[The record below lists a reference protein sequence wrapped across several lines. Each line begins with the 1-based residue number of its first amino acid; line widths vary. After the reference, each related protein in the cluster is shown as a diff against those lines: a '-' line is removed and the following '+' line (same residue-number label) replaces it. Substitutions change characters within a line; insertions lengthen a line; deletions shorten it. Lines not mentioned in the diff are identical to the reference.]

1 VSEANNIDVF
11 GNLKDFL
18 GSLTERQVAQ
28 ELERLEQIR
37 STMPTPAQSAYIG
50 TLFAP
55 GSGVAD
61 VAGELPS
68 FPTADVPLEDFLAGE
83 PLPSL
88 PVNIEEGR
96 YLDAFLQSLG
106 AAGDAVYAAP
116 AVGPL
121 LGATIKGIAA
131 IPPVVKG
138 LTQASKT
145 ITKPEFLQMAEKGNL
160 VPAKTPEQS
169 LDAIVNKNTPAQD
182 FDFLGEYDDFAQ
194 DYETGEF
201 TKKLEDAGLYVIDNK
216 MGRVVAGQTK
226 ADAENLL
233 QAKNPYEFGKSY
245 GYSDEDI
252 AAFYLQKSGGNTER
266 AYTEFLSDLPEGT
279 KGIATLDKTKPAAKG
294 IEGLRQQKIQEDV
307 QQFARDNS
315 KNYYSNVE
323 STDLLEESFTNQT
336 SYVSPTLEALIA
348 KAPPNLKG
356 EQISNWLKANTDKG
370 VKPKELELL
379 DLDSYIMQ
387 NPNATVRDV
396 AEYGSQNKVQLVTR
410 VIASEDAPTIDFEVS
425 TPEFDPLDLTYKNYQ
440 YILDDLPDELANN
453 DYTLAQFYSYYLDE
467 QPRIFFDPSEVTD
480 EALQARVIEFED
492 YLNKNNLT
500 YDDALENFAKD
511 QYFDNPYEL
520 VEIKSTG
527 NIDANIP
534 DQTFA
539 FGNEEVGYQLFVG
552 GERVTPDN
560 IAFSRTEAQI
570 QLRDKLSEYGDPLR
584 IEGEE
589 DYFGGGPQYKGDVDT
604 NLPGGSDYRE
614 YVINW
619 GNAPEPHYVS
629 THFPD
634 NTQISSVLARERK
647 LEDGT
652 SSLHIDEMQSDLH
665 TEGSKYGY
673 KAPLKIKEK
682 TLKDLDDFLKDK
694 ENYYVAYKDGKDGLR
709 DRVTQEFISFT
720 DIDYISE
727 YAKQKEVTRLG
738 SDKADKLV
746 KYMGKDFDRLVE
758 IIQPISKEG
767 TTPNYPF
774 KDDWHN
780 MTLKN
785 MVLQAIEEGK
795 DTISVSTSAAM
806 KSRYVDRYETFYET
820 LYDKKIPSAMKKL
833 ANKYGGKFEKGKLDL
848 DDIYK
853 PKPGDVRLDPYGTGG
868 ERFDAN
874 ILRITPEMKQKILE
888 EGMPSFAYGGP
899 VNKFIGPNDINV
911 FSD

>member
-1 VSEANNIDVF
+1 MSETNNIDVF
-11 GNLKDFL
+11 GNLIDFL
-18 GSLTERQVAQ
+18 GGLTERQVAQ
-28 ELERLEQIR
+28 ELEQLEQIR

-88 PVNIEEGR
+88 PANIEEGR

-106 AAGDAVYAAP
+106 AAGDALYATP

-121 LGATIKGIAA
+121 LGGTVKGIAA

-138 LTQASKT
+138 L
-145 ITKPEFLQMAEKGNL
+145 
-160 VPAKTPEQS
+160 
-169 LDAIVNKNTPAQD
+169 
-182 FDFLGEYDDFAQ
+182 
-194 DYETGEF
+194 
-201 TKKLEDAGLYVIDNK
+201 
-216 MGRVVAGQTK
+216 
-226 ADAENLL
+226 
-233 QAKNPYEFGKSY
+233 
-245 GYSDEDI
+245 
-252 AAFYLQKSGGNTER
+252 
-266 AYTEFLSDLPEGT
+266 
-279 KGIATLDKTKPAAKG
+279 TKPAAKG

-315 KNYYSNVE
+315 RNLYSNVNE
-323 STDLLEESFTNQT
+323 GIEETLDFAQTNQT

-410 VIASEDAPTIDFEVS
+410 VMASEDAPTIDFEVT
-425 TPEFDPLDLTYKNYQ
+425 TPEFDPLDPTLKNYQ
-440 YILDDLPDELANN
+440 PDIDNAFDYLAEKDSLTQEQILDFYNENIARNLPGTSTNPRGSPGPFKKLDNFEEIDPYLKSQSGKQYTGIDDVVEEYARDLYMTSD
-453 DYTLAQFYSYYLDE
+453 
-467 QPRIFFDPSEVTD
+467 
-480 EALQARVIEFED
+480 
-492 YLNKNNLT
+492 
-500 YDDALENFAKD
+500 
-511 QYFDNPYEL
+511 PYEL
-520 VEIKSTG
+520 IEIKSTG
-527 NIDANIP
+527 AIDVDIP

-539 FGNEEVGYQLFVG
+539 FGNEDTGYSLFVG
-552 GERVTPDN
+552 GERVTDTDN
-560 IAFSRTEAQI
+560 IAYSRTEAQI
-570 QLRDKLSEYGDPLR
+570 QLRNKLQEDGDFLR

-589 DYFGGGPQYKGDVDT
+589 DPLLGEGVQYKQYIDA

-619 GNAPEPHYVS
+619 GNAPEGHNVQN
-629 THFPD
+629 HFPD
-634 NTQISSVLARERK
+634 ETQISSVLARERK

-665 TEGSKYGY
+665 TQGSKHGY
-673 KAPLKIKEK
+673 RTPEFKAENKAQLDAKEK
-682 TLKDLDDFLKDK
+682 EIQKKVGELKPIIGKYLEPYKPEERLIFARFEGDEPLPQAENIKQAKTEAATKVDNFFKAMEKSTDRFQNVARKGKASEFAAFANNQLLVSKSDMKVLADLVDVLEESRIIDQKSFLAAPD
-694 ENYYVAYKDGKDGLR
+694 
-709 DRVTQEFISFT
+709 
-720 DIDYISE
+720 
-727 YAKQKEVTRLG
+727 
-738 SDKADKLV
+738 
-746 KYMGKDFDRLVE
+746 
-758 IIQPISKEG
+758 
-767 TTPNYPF
+767 YPF

-795 DTISVSTSAAM
+795 DSVSVSTSYAM
-806 KSRYVDRYETFYET
+806 KDRYTDEYDSFYET

-833 ANKYGGKFEKGKLDL
+833 ANKYGGKFEEGSLDL
-848 DDIYK
+848 EDTFGISID
-853 PKPGDVRLDPYGTGG
+853 PPDEVALDT
-868 ERFDAN
+868 N

>member
-1 VSEANNIDVF
+1 VSETNNIDVF

-18 GSLTERQVAQ
+18 GGLTERQVAQ

-88 PVNIEEGR
+88 PANIEEGR

-121 LGATIKGIAA
+121 LGATVKGIAA

-138 LTQASKT
+138 LT
-145 ITKPEFLQMAEKGNL
+145 KP
-160 VPAKTPEQS
+160 S
-169 LDAIVNKNTPAQD
+169 
-182 FDFLGEYDDFAQ
+182 
-194 DYETGEF
+194 
-201 TKKLEDAGLYVIDNK
+201 
-216 MGRVVAGQTK
+216 
-226 ADAENLL
+226 
-233 QAKNPYEFGKSY
+233 
-245 GYSDEDI
+245 
-252 AAFYLQKSGGNTER
+252 
-266 AYTEFLSDLPEGT
+266 
-279 KGIATLDKTKPAAKG
+279 AKG

-315 KNYYSNVE
+315 RNFYSE
-323 STDLLEESFTNQT
+323 IEERDALELAQTNET

-348 KAPPNLKG
+348 KAPPDLKG

-379 DLDSYIMQ
+379 DLNSYIMQ

-396 AEYGSQNKVQLVTR
+396 AEYGSENKVQLVTR
-410 VIASEDAPTIDFEVS
+410 VIKGDDAPTIDFKVT
-425 TPEFDPLDLTYKNYQ
+425 TPDFDPLDPTLKNYQ
-440 YILDDLPDELANN
+440 YILDDIKYDLSQGDGFMRRGVIKGFAR
-453 DYTLAQFYSYYLDE
+453 DYPNAPKAQTIDDIEKFLKNEGKNLDDYLDE
-467 QPRIFFDPSEVTD
+467 F
-480 EALQARVIEFED
+480 AR
-492 YLNKNNLT
+492 
-500 YDDALENFAKD
+500 D
-511 QYFDNPYEL
+511 QYFDNPYQL
-520 VEIKSTG
+520 VEMKSTG

-534 DQTFA
+534 DDTFA
-539 FGNEEVGYQLFVG
+539 FGNNEVGYQLFVG

-560 IAFSRTEAQI
+560 IAYSRTEAQI

-584 IEGEE
+584 IEGED
-589 DYFGGGPQYKGDVDT
+589 DYFGGPQYKQYVDG

-619 GNAPEPHYVS
+619 GNAPKGHNVQN
-629 THFPD
+629 HFPD
-634 NTQISSVLARERK
+634 ETQISSVLARERK

-665 TEGSKYGY
+665 TQGSRDGY
-673 KAPLKIKEK
+673 RVPDTELNKIKQEIDP
-682 TLKDLDDFLKDK
+682 LLD
-694 ENYYVAYKDGKDGLR
+694 G
-709 DRVTQEFISFT
+709 TSFT
-720 DIDYISE
+720 FVRHAADGEPGLAYPREGDTDGFFSLGNFRMYANADATQKNNMFKITSDQILGTRTTESVDPNINVGKQFLIQLGGNRQKFDKFVDTVRPLIDE
-727 YAKQKEVTRLG
+727 G
-738 SDKADKLV
+738 
-746 KYMGKDFDRLVE
+746 
-758 IIQPISKEG
+758 PI
-767 TTPNYPF
+767 PNYPF

-795 DTISVSTSAAM
+795 DTVSVSTSYAM
-806 KSRYVDRYETFYET
+806 KTRYSDKYDSFYET

-833 ANKYGGKFEKGKLDL
+833 ANKYGGKFEKGKLDTKDL
-848 DDIYK
+848 
-853 PKPGDVRLDPYGTGG
+853 YGMADETP
-868 ERFDAN
+868 EIADTN

>member
-1 VSEANNIDVF
+1 
-11 GNLKDFL
+11 
-18 GSLTERQVAQ
+18 
-28 ELERLEQIR
+28 
-37 STMPTPAQSAYIG
+37 IG

-121 LGATIKGIAA
+121 LGATVKGIAA

-356 EQISNWLKANTDKG
+356 EQISNWLKANTDK
-370 VKPKELELL
+370 
-379 DLDSYIMQ
+379 
-387 NPNATVRDV
+387 
-396 AEYGSQNKVQLVTR
+396 
-410 VIASEDAPTIDFEVS
+410 
-425 TPEFDPLDLTYKNYQ
+425 
-440 YILDDLPDELANN
+440 
-453 DYTLAQFYSYYLDE
+453 
-467 QPRIFFDPSEVTD
+467 
-480 EALQARVIEFED
+480 
-492 YLNKNNLT
+492 
-500 YDDALENFAKD
+500 
-511 QYFDNPYEL
+511 
-520 VEIKSTG
+520 
-527 NIDANIP
+527 
-534 DQTFA
+534 
-539 FGNEEVGYQLFVG
+539 
-552 GERVTPDN
+552 
-560 IAFSRTEAQI
+560 
-570 QLRDKLSEYGDPLR
+570 
-584 IEGEE
+584 
-589 DYFGGGPQYKGDVDT
+589 
-604 NLPGGSDYRE
+604 
-614 YVINW
+614 
-619 GNAPEPHYVS
+619 
-629 THFPD
+629 
-634 NTQISSVLARERK
+634 
-647 LEDGT
+647 
-652 SSLHIDEMQSDLH
+652 
-665 TEGSKYGY
+665 
-673 KAPLKIKEK
+673 
-682 TLKDLDDFLKDK
+682 
-694 ENYYVAYKDGKDGLR
+694 
-709 DRVTQEFISFT
+709 
-720 DIDYISE
+720 
-727 YAKQKEVTRLG
+727 
-738 SDKADKLV
+738 
-746 KYMGKDFDRLVE
+746 
-758 IIQPISKEG
+758 
-767 TTPNYPF
+767 
-774 KDDWHN
+774 
-780 MTLKN
+780 
-785 MVLQAIEEGK
+785 
-795 DTISVSTSAAM
+795 
-806 KSRYVDRYETFYET
+806 
-820 LYDKKIPSAMKKL
+820 
-833 ANKYGGKFEKGKLDL
+833 
-848 DDIYK
+848 
-853 PKPGDVRLDPYGTGG
+853 
-868 ERFDAN
+868 
-874 ILRITPEMKQKILE
+874 
-888 EGMPSFAYGGP
+888 
-899 VNKFIGPNDINV
+899 
-911 FSD
+911 